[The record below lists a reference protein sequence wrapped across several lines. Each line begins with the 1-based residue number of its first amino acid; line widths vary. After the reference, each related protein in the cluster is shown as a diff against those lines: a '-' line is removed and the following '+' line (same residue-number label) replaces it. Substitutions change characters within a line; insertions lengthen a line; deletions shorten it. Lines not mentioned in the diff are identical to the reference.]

1 MNEAKGVRTVLWTAL
16 LVFTLSTFLSLTRYM
31 YRVQRLE
38 RVYRIVATQ
47 NAMLRATGTALATYL
62 TATPDPQE
70 LERFVR
76 ERMGQVQP
84 GEVPIRVIP
93 EAQVR
98 HDDAL
103 APPLRVRDLPPWY
116 VWWLLFFGPE
126 PPTFVSP

>member
-1 MNEAKGVRTVLWTAL
+1 MNEAKGVRTVIWTAL
-16 LVFTLSTFLSLTRYM
+16 LVFTVFTFLSLTRYM

-38 RVYRIVATQ
+38 RVYRVVATQ
-47 NAMLRATGTALATYL
+47 NAMLLATQAAL
-62 TATPDPQE
+62 ETQIASTPNPQE
-70 LERFVR
+70 LERLIR

-93 EAQVR
+93 EPQRR

-103 APPLRVRDLPPWY
+103 APPLRIRDLPPWY

-126 PPTFVSP
+126 PPAVTSP